1 MPRQQRS
8 KQTSREARVLLASR
22 ALQEKHIETPHTVA
36 ELQQQVRYLQ
46 GRLQRQPES
55 PTSIAIRQ
63 LAKSAQLAMQSAT
76 ILAEENKKLR
86 KENQPQ
92 RQKQDQQRQYIAS
105 GGVLQVSQ
113 ARQMARKA
121 EKVVMEANQSQVG
134 ERRQRAPPTCTRC
147 HIEGHTRTQC
157 RNR

>member
-22 ALQEKHIETPHTVA
+22 ALQEKRIETPHTVA

-86 KENQPQ
+86 IENQRQ
-92 RQKQDQQRQYIAS
+92 QQKQHRQRQYIAS
-105 GGVLQVSQ
+105 SGVLQVQQ
-113 ARQMARKA
+113 AQQLAA
-121 EKVVMEANQSQVG
+121 EAERMVMEASQSQAG
-134 ERRQRAPPTCTRC
+134 ERRQRAPPTCTKC
-147 HIEGHTRTQC
+147 HTQGHTRTQC
-157 RNR
+157 R